1 MISSWIVRRP
11 FALSIVT
18 EDPKTIFVFAG
29 WTTQR
34 NIAGKLMS
42 SPSNL
47 NLNEARANF
56 ISRPVNQYGDTRKD
70 EVGSEEAPQN
80 HLEMRFLVLH

>member
-1 MISSWIVRRP
+1 
-11 FALSIVT
+11 
-18 EDPKTIFVFAG
+18 
-29 WTTQR
+29 
-34 NIAGKLMS
+34 MS